1 MENVTPFFNK
11 LLKDL
16 GRRGVY
22 IISKNGL
29 GQELYV
35 SSGLPESLRNEAA
48 LQMPIIYDEKSGR
61 YFYRITMKSDDD
73 LSNTIVFDVTRDFL
87 DYISLKEKVHDLE
100 KTIEDL
106 KIDSTTGLMI
116 RSHTLKEIGDY
127 VKYANLNN
135 EPYAIVIADLDYF
148 KRINDSY
155 GHVIGDKTLRMVADT
170 LKKSMRQTPGEATRK
185 KDIIGRYGGEE
196 FIILLKNI
204 KEEDIFNVVDRMR
217 KNIAEKRFSIKNK
230 DEYYDISIT
239 ISCGVCHSHN
249 GQLLLDDAIL
259 QADSALY
266 ESKENGRNCTTVR
279 SDCHQKKIKK

>member
-1 MENVTPFFNK
+1 M
-11 LLKDL
+11 
-16 GRRGVY
+16 
-22 IISKNGL
+22 
-29 GQELYV
+29 
-35 SSGLPESLRNEAA
+35 
-48 LQMPIIYDEKSGR
+48 
-61 YFYRITMKSDDD
+61 
-73 LSNTIVFDVTRDFL
+73 
-87 DYISLKEKVHDLE
+87 E

-148 KRINDSY
+148 KRINDNY

>member
-11 LLKDL
+11 ILKDL

-35 SSGLPESLRNEAA
+35 SSGLPESLRNEDA

-148 KRINDSY
+148 KRINDNY

-217 KNIAEKRFSIKNK
+217 KKIF
-230 DEYYDISIT
+230 Y
-239 ISCGVCHSHN
+239 
-249 GQLLLDDAIL
+249 
-259 QADSALY
+259 
-266 ESKENGRNCTTVR
+266 
-279 SDCHQKKIKK
+279 KK

>member
-35 SSGLPESLRNEAA
+35 SSGLPESLRNEDA

-148 KRINDSY
+148 KRINDTY

>member
-35 SSGLPESLRNEAA
+35 SSGLPESLRNEDA

-116 RSHTLKEIGDY
+116 RSHTLKALKEIGDY

-148 KRINDSY
+148 KRINDNY

-185 KDIIGRYGGEE
+185 KDIIGRYDGEE

-279 SDCHQKKIKK
+279 SDCHQKK

>member
-35 SSGLPESLRNEAA
+35 SSGLPESLRNEDA

-266 ESKENGRNCTTVR
+266 ESKENGRNCTTVH

>member
-249 GQLLLDDAIL
+249 RQLLLDDAIL

>member
-35 SSGLPESLRNEAA
+35 SSGLPESLRNEDA

-135 EPYAIVIADLDYF
+135 EPYSIVIADLDYF

-204 KEEDIFNVVDRMR
+204 KEEDIFNVGDRMR

>member
-16 GRRGVY
+16 GKRGVY

-35 SSGLPESLRNEAA
+35 SSGLPESLRNEDA

>member
-35 SSGLPESLRNEAA
+35 SSGLPESLRNEDA
-48 LQMPIIYDEKSGR
+48 LQMPIIYDGKSGR

-148 KRINDSY
+148 KRINDNY

>member
-35 SSGLPESLRNEAA
+35 SSGLPESLRNEDA